1 MKVAVEELSQAQ
13 KRLSIDIP
21 ADEVDREI
29 SDAYRKLQASARID
43 GFRMG
48 KVPMSVL
55 EKRYGSQLLD
65 EVSTRLIE
73 NSFPTAMKDKGISPV
88 AMPRIEAKAIER
100 GKPFSYD
107 AMVEVGPN
115 LNPEG
120 YVGMAVREELGK
132 EPDITDADISEVLD
146 RLREQRAEFNDVE
159 RGAEDGDLLFLDF
172 TSTVDGEELKDSH
185 AEDYMVKIG
194 EKSMLPGFEDALVG
208 LKKGDTK
215 EIKLTLPYDFHEVAI
230 AGKEAAFNVTVK
242 SVKEKVLHK
251 VDDEFAKDIE
261 CESLDDLKSK
271 VRESIVSE
279 RKAMVLREVK
289 EKVVEELIAKNSFD
303 LPESLLKRYVK
314 PLLERADEN
323 LKKGAPAEP
332 EDAHLSQ
339 EALENKYTKVAESQ
353 LRRDMLMDAIAVKE
367 KITVSPEEIETKIAE
382 VAKESGESVEKVKE
396 NIEEQKMTTLLKK
409 SLLDEKVFTLILS
422 KAV

>member
-13 KRLSIDIP
+13 KRLIIDIP

-73 NSFPTAMKDKGISPV
+73 NSFPMAMKDKGISPV

-107 AMVEVGPN
+107 AMIEVGPN

-120 YVGMAVREELGK
+120 YVGMAVREELDK
-132 EPDITDADISEVLD
+132 EPDVTDDDIGEVLA

-159 RGAEDGDLLFLDF
+159 RGAEEEDLLFLDF

-194 EKSMLPGFEDALVG
+194 EKSMLPGFEEALVG

-230 AGKEAAFNVTVK
+230 AGKEAVFNITVK
-242 SVKEKVLHK
+242 SVKEKVLHE

-279 RKAMVLREVK
+279 RKAMVMREVR
-289 EKVVEELIAKNSFD
+289 EKVVKELIEKNSFE
-303 LPESLLKRYVK
+303 LPASLLKRYVK
-314 PLLERADEN
+314 PLLERAEEN
-323 LKKGAPAEP
+323 IKKGSSEP
-332 EDAHLSQ
+332 EDAHLSK
-339 EALENKYTKVAESQ
+339 EALEKKYTKVAESQ
-353 LRRDMLMDAIAVKE
+353 LRRDMLMDAIAAKE
-367 KITVSPEEIETKIAE
+367 KITVSSEEVEAKIAE

>member
-13 KRLSIDIP
+13 KRLIIDIP

-73 NSFPTAMKDKGISPV
+73 NSFPMAMKDKGISPV

-120 YVGMAVREELGK
+120 YVGMAVREELDK
-132 EPDITDADISEVLD
+132 EPDVTDDDIGEVLA

-159 RGAEDGDLLFLDF
+159 RGAEEEDLLFLDF

-194 EKSMLPGFEDALVG
+194 EKSMLPGFEEALVG

-230 AGKEAAFNVTVK
+230 AGKEAVFNITVK
-242 SVKEKVLHK
+242 SVKEKVLHE

-261 CESLDDLKSK
+261 CESLDNLRSK

-279 RKAMVLREVK
+279 RKAMVMREVR
-289 EKVVEELIAKNSFD
+289 EKVVKELIEKNSFE
-303 LPESLLKRYVK
+303 LPASLLQRYVK
-314 PLLERADEN
+314 PLLERAEEN
-323 LKKGAPAEP
+323 IKKGSSEP
-332 EDAHLSQ
+332 
-339 EALENKYTKVAESQ
+339 
-353 LRRDMLMDAIAVKE
+353 
-367 KITVSPEEIETKIAE
+367 
-382 VAKESGESVEKVKE
+382 
-396 NIEEQKMTTLLKK
+396 
-409 SLLDEKVFTLILS
+409 
-422 KAV
+422 